1 MEHKKI
7 QADKNYRSSE
17 KTLIR
22 FTESNVALRISDV
35 KHRSVPE
42 ICSAIT
48 TMIARKYKG
57 NRQKAVTHS
66 ISNFLKHSG
75 LSMPT
80 GKAELQVLEDV
91 ALWAASTKVMSAN
104 RYQKMAELI
113 SAKPTDMYLYQ
124 EKLLELFRM
133 D

>member
-1 MEHKKI
+1 
-7 QADKNYRSSE
+7 
-17 KTLIR
+17 
-22 FTESNVALRISDV
+22 
-35 KHRSVPE
+35 
-42 ICSAIT
+42 
-48 TMIARKYKG
+48 
-57 NRQKAVTHS
+57 
-66 ISNFLKHSG
+66 
-75 LSMPT
+75 MPT